1 MLTVSNLS
9 KRYGNV
15 FALQNVSFHLK
26 TKNPQEFLACPARG
40 NPRFLACFPVLSSA
54 APGRSLWTAWILANP
69 PKGPGGLS
77 AICPRAIRSMGD
89 MTVGD
94 FLGFVCAL
102 YKVPAKSRRPLIS
115 DALELCGLERQKSSV
130 IRDLSALDAR
140 RVGLAG
146 ALVFGPSLLL
156 LDRPTF
162 ALRTEDAAAIRG
174 LLASLRGKYTM
185 LLLTDSITEVT
196 GLCEHVIV
204 LNRGHVVSDGS
215 LKALA
220 STAGSNNRLKLRVLG
235 SAANLRALFASLP
248 GVQDVSFE
256 RTNEPGTVDVL
267 LEIRQGMD
275 LREEIWHLAAGAQLP
290 ILEMRQISVSLE
302 DIFLQLTGNGG
313 SNA

>member
-26 TKNPQEFLACPARG
+26 NKESAGIFGVPGSGKSTLSSLLSGFIECRPGQIIVDGLDLGKSTERARRLIGYLPEG
-40 NPRFLACFPVLSSA
+40 NPLY
-54 APGRSLWTAWILANP
+54 
-69 PKGPGGLS
+69 
-77 AICPRAIRSMGD
+77 GD